1 MPCGAAELPVKTPL
15 LVPYGIMHSCV
26 ITYSPQASP
35 SCYMWLLYSCIIFH
49 TALVRVYYIV
59 TEKNVLWN
67 WLWIMFMYV
76 ILHAVFKRQKN
87 ELARYQNLK
96 LGHQNGIIMFISNL
110 LLDAS
115 DIEALQTI
123 LRCNRDLSYA
133 RIYPHPHT
141 TCSSK
146 VQVHVTLAMLC
157 FIRQRSVFR

>member
-1 MPCGAAELPVKTPL
+1 
-15 LVPYGIMHSCV
+15 
-26 ITYSPQASP
+26 
-35 SCYMWLLYSCIIFH
+35 
-49 TALVRVYYIV
+49 
-59 TEKNVLWN
+59 
-67 WLWIMFMYV
+67 MYV
-76 ILHAVFKRQKN
+76 ILHAVFNRQKN

-157 FIRQRSVFR
+157 FIRQTISIQTALTLLSLKLTAFYFSEFSDWKQTH